1 MECTHPASVQDGAV
15 ACAAAQ
21 IAIQALLD
29 LLYCGLLA
37 LQVALLDGCVGGCDK
52 SRRARSTLQR
62 VVAAV
67 RLCRQTSVSLTQD
80 YLIIVEQLS
89 QQECTQSLRHQQRSY
104 TCRATSSTKPVCL
117 KRFPCIYH

>member
-1 MECTHPASVQDGAV
+1 M
-15 ACAAAQ
+15 AAAQ

-80 YLIIVEQLS
+80 YLIIVEA
-89 QQECTQSLRHQQRSY
+89 TQSTGVHPKPAPS
-104 TCRATSSTKPVCL
+104 ATQLYMQSNLFNKARLFEEVSLHISLESPDLIEMRVKN
-117 KRFPCIYH
+117 R